1 VLELTLI
8 LYSDSIV
15 TKQVRYFCAVFL
27 KYRYRTLHWCELLL
41 RAGSRHSSCVAP
53 SDQTPTVRDDAS
65 IELRRTQWVIQAD
78 RIASF

>member
-1 VLELTLI
+1 MLELTLI

-41 RAGSRHSSCVAP
+41 RAGSRHSSC
-53 SDQTPTVRDDAS
+53 DQTLTVRDDAS
-65 IELRRTQWVIQAD
+65 IELRRTQ
-78 RIASF
+78 